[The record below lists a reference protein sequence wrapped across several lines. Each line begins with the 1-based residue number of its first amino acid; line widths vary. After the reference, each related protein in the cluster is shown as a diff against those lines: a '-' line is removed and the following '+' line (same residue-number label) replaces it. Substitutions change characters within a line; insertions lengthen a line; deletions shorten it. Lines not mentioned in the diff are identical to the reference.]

1 MGLNQENVFML
12 TLAMVA
18 VFISIALLVIGFS
31 PVAVEKR
38 PSLNFI
44 SLGGGTAEIP
54 RKAVKKKSNFFSVL
68 NIPALILKPFVAG
81 DLRKRLLLDFG
92 IAGIDMQPEVFMLL
106 KVIILVVLFVV
117 LSKVLPADISF
128 LAVLISIAGAYFI
141 PELILRNKIGKIKGE
156 IVRYLPDTVD
166 LLGLCVNAG
175 LDFMMAL
182 KWVVEKSSSTVVTV
196 EMNNIL
202 QEISVGKPRRDA
214 LRDMA
219 KKYSLQDLSTFA
231 RTLIQADKM
240 GTSVSEA
247 LNILSEDMR
256 LARFRRG
263 EAIALKAPLKM
274 LVPLLFCIF
283 PVVFILVG
291 APIFL
296 DFIMNNPIKSMGPH

>member
-1 MGLNQENVFML
+1 MLFVFL
-12 TLAMVA
+12 SITLL
-18 VFISIALLVIGFS
+18 ILSFS
-31 PVAVEKR
+31 PGVKESR
-38 PSLNFI
+38 PSLNLKN
-44 SLGGGTAEIP
+44 SELAANLMPVRVE
-54 RKAVKKKSNFFSVL
+54 KKKSAPAFFMNIASAIIKPILALEIRKRIERDLTIARSDMTPEIFILFKAVGIVVLLFVIPSLLPPDMMFFS
-68 NIPALILKPFVAG
+68 ILIAIAIGYMGPEFF
-81 DLRKRLLLDFG
+81 LRAK
-92 IAGIDMQPEVFMLL
+92 
-106 KVIILVVLFVV
+106 
-117 LSKVLPADISF
+117 ISR
-128 LAVLISIAGAYFI
+128 VKD
-141 PELILRNKIGKIKGE
+141 ELIRF
-156 IVRYLPDTVD
+156 LPDTVD

-182 KWVVEKSSSTVVTV
+182 KWVVEKSAPTVVIQ
-196 EMNNIL
+196 EMDNIL

-219 KKYSLQDLSTFA
+219 RKYELPDLSTFS

-247 LNILSEDMR
+247 LTILSEDMR

-263 EAIALKAPLKM
+263 EAMALKAPIKM

-296 DFIMNNPIKSMGPH
+296 DFVMNNPIKGIH

>member
-1 MGLNQENVFML
+1 MIFVFL
-12 TLAMVA
+12 S
-18 VFISIALLVIGFS
+18 FALLVIGVS
-31 PVAVEKR
+31 PVAKEAR
-38 PSLNFI
+38 PSLNLKD
-44 SLGGGTAEIP
+44 LGGMSLAE
-54 RKAVKKKSNFFSVL
+54 KAKAKAQKKKIDRFFLL
-68 NIPALILKPFVAG
+68 NMAAVVVKPIISPEM
-81 DLRKRLLLDFG
+81 RKRMVSDLSLAQTDLAPESFMLIKVILVGLLL
-92 IAGIDMQPEVFMLL
+92 L
-106 KVIILVVLFVV
+106 
-117 LSKVLPADISF
+117 VLPSVMPADLMIF
-128 LAVLISIAGAYFI
+128 AVLMAIAAGYI
-141 PELILRNKIGKIKGE
+141 GPEFILRSKIGKVKDE
-156 IVRYLPDTVD
+156 IVRLLPDAVD

-182 KWVVEKSSSTVVTV
+182 KWVVEKSADSVIIR

-219 KKYSLQDLSTFA
+219 KKYELPDLSTFA

-256 LARFRRG
+256 MARFRRG
-263 EAIALKAPLKM
+263 EAMALKAPLKM
-274 LVPLLFCIF
+274 LVPLLFFIF

-296 DFIMNNPIKSMGPH
+296 DFVMNNPMSGLGGK